1 MDFSFS
7 KDQEALRNEARDFL
21 KRECPPSLV
30 REMEADSRG
39 FPVKL
44 WENITELGWIGLPF
58 PAKYGG
64 GGRDFLDLV
73 ILLEEMGRVCLPL
86 PFMSTVALSGL
97 TILDAGSEKQK
108 GQFIHA
114 ISGGKLI
121 STLALMEPNDN
132 YFPAVLTCRALDNGD
147 TYVINGIK
155 LFVTDAHISD
165 YLLVAARIENIYK
178 EDLGIGLFI
187 VDNKTNG
194 LTFDLLKTIGADKQ
208 FEVSFNNV
216 TVSKAS
222 ILGEHRRGSE
232 VIKRLQERA
241 AVAKCA
247 EMLGGAQQVLE
258 MTVNYTKNR
267 KQFDRLIG
275 SFQVIQHNCVNM
287 AIDIEASRLNTYHA
301 AWKLSEQLPASQEV
315 AVAKAWVSEAY
326 HRIISLSHQ
335 IMGAIAF
342 TKASDLELY
351 IRRAKAAEVSFG
363 DSDFYR
369 DIIIEE
375 MHL

>member
-1 MDFSFS
+1 LDFSFS

>member
-7 KDQEALRNEARDFL
+7 KDQEELRNKARDFL
-21 KRECPPSLV
+21 KRECPSSLV
-30 REMEADSRG
+30 REMEADSRR

-44 WENITELGWIGLPF
+44 WKKITELGWLGLPF

-86 PFMSTVALSGL
+86 PFMATVALSGL
-97 TILDAGSEKQK
+97 AILDAGSEKQK
-108 GQFIHA
+108 EQFIPA

-121 STLALMEPNDN
+121 STVALTEPNDN
-132 YFPAVLTCRALDNGD
+132 YFPAVLTCRALDKGD
-147 TYVINGIK
+147 SYVINGTK

-165 YLLVAARIENIYK
+165 YLLVAARIENVFK
-178 EDLGIGLFI
+178 EDLGVGLFI
-187 VDNKTNG
+187 VDAKTEG
-194 LTFDLLKTIGADKQ
+194 LKLELLKTSGADKQ
-208 FEVSFNNV
+208 FEVNFCNV
-216 TVSKAS
+216 NIPRSS
-222 ILGEHRRGSE
+222 ILGEDSQGFKIIE
-232 VIKRLQERA
+232 RLQERA

-258 MTVNYTKNR
+258 MTVNYAKNR
-267 KQFDRLIG
+267 KQFDRPIG

-326 HRIISLSHQ
+326 HRITSLSHQ

-351 IRRAKAAEVSFG
+351 IRRAKAAEASFG

-369 DIIIEE
+369 DIIIKE

>member
-1 MDFSFS
+1 M
-7 KDQEALRNEARDFL
+7 
-21 KRECPPSLV
+21 
-30 REMEADSRG
+30 
-39 FPVKL
+39 
-44 WENITELGWIGLPF
+44 GWIGLPF